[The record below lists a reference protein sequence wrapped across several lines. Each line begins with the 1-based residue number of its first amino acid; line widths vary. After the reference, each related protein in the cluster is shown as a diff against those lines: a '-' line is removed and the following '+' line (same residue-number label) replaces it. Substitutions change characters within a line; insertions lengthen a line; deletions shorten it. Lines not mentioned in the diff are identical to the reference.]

1 MLKINRIKLILIDV
15 FVFFMILSNYSI
27 FFLENS
33 PIIYLGIVISGIS
46 VLVLNNFNS
55 LKKTELIVLCFFF
68 ADVCILLLFG
78 KNFVDKTFIVIFVI
92 LIISY
97 LIISA
102 VEKEEGM
109 KVLLNSF
116 VKVVFFIAA
125 ISIIGFVFCT
135 VFKLVKPLKTVSSD
149 YYNWSPWFGY
159 NNYYYLYFDGQFT
172 NIFGKLVIR
181 DIAIFAE
188 APLFATLISEALFIN
203 AFLLDNNRKYNIV
216 LIIAAI
222 LTLSTTSLIV
232 SSIIVFI
239 SLYKK
244 YLRNKKLIILLPFI
258 LLFTFIII
266 GISIYDKLLS
276 NNISGNVRIDDFI
289 ACYNSWKNAPIIGNG
304 FKNFDV
310 LDEYR
315 ATWRQKGSAG
325 LSTGIGGV
333 FSDGGIILAS
343 LYVIPTLLGVVL
355 FRRIKNKEM
364 LFFVFLIFIMF
375 CIMIFQYTALG
386 MFFVALSWHIILKN
400 INYNQKKIGE

>member
-33 PIIYLGIVISGIS
+33 QIIYLGIVISGIS

-109 KVLLNSF
+109 KVLLSSF

-135 VFKLVKPLKTVSSD
+135 VFKLVKPIKTVSSD

-172 NIFGKLVIR
+172 NIFGKLIIR

-203 AFLLDNNRKYNIV
+203 VFLLDNNRKYNIV

-232 SSIIVFI
+232 SSIIIFI

-258 LLFTFIII
+258 LLLTFIII

-276 NNISGNVRIDDFI
+276 NNISGNIRIDDCI
-289 ACYNSWKNAPIIGNG
+289 ACYNSWKNAPIIGNNVNIG
-304 FKNFDV
+304 ANVCIIGNIRIGNNVEIGAGTVVVKDIPDNTVVVGNPGRIIKFK
-310 LDEYR
+310 
-315 ATWRQKGSAG
+315 T
-325 LSTGIGGV
+325 
-333 FSDGGIILAS
+333 
-343 LYVIPTLLGVVL
+343 
-355 FRRIKNKEM
+355 
-364 LFFVFLIFIMF
+364 
-375 CIMIFQYTALG
+375 
-386 MFFVALSWHIILKN
+386 
-400 INYNQKKIGE
+400 